1 MSAKEQLEKAL
12 RLQKSIEQK
21 VQQAKLQWENIKR
34 RKEILK
40 KGFKHLV
47 TNAAFEHAKNFQR
60 EQHQEKDSQQQLF
73 MDTKLLCGQH
83 KEGELDENLGTI
95 LFENTEVKSP
105 VQGFEQE

>member
-1 MSAKEQLEKAL
+1 MSAKEQLAKAL

-47 TNAAFEHAKNFQR
+47 TNAAFEHAKNQR
-60 EQHQEKDSQQQLF
+60 QEKDSQQQLF
-73 MDTKLLCGQH
+73 MDTKLLCGQY
-83 KEGELDENLGTI
+83 KEGELDENLGNI
-95 LFENTEVKSP
+95 LFENTDVQSP
-105 VQGFEQE
+105 VRSFDQE

>member
-1 MSAKEQLEKAL
+1 MSAKEQLAKAL

-73 MDTKLLCGQH
+73 MDTKLLCGQY
-83 KEGELDENLGTI
+83 KEGELD
-95 LFENTEVKSP
+95 
-105 VQGFEQE
+105 